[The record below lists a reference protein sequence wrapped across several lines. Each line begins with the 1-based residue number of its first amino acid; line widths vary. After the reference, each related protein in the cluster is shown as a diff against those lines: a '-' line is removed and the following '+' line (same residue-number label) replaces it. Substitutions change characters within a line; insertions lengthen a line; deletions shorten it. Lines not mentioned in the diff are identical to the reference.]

1 MDGDGL
7 EAFLVVVPLA
17 AILLKRR
24 DTTLFSARMK
34 QA

>member
-1 MDGDGL
+1 MDGDRL
-7 EAFLVVVPLA
+7 EALPVVIPLA